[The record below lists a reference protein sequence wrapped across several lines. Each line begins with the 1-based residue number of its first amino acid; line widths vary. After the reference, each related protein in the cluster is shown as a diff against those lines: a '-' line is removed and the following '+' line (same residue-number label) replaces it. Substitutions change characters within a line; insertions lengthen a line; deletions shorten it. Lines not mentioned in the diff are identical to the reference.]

1 MDSSHVCATAQRRPE
16 IGNGAAFPAASSFSS
31 VFSCSRNALFA
42 GSFAIGLANGLVTR
56 LIEAIARDGAAQALL
71 NTFDVSVIVWIASAL
86 SLSFMLREPQ
96 RPATRM
102 DLAVAGACLT
112 AFLVP
117 LPPLSWVGLALLSA
131 YAAQTS
137 QAHSFA
143 RRGAWIMLAV
153 TVPMF
158 WSRMLFSAFS
168 DLILRFD
175 AALVGWM
182 IGTPRLGNAIAFAD
196 GTGYLWIA
204 PGCSSLANMSLA
216 VLCWV
221 IFAQYRDI
229 RLSPRSL
236 GWGALACAAV
246 LAINV
251 VRLSLIGLYRDQYE
265 LLHGPIGATVANWL
279 TVGATVAICWLG
291 VRHDRFARR

>member
-1 MDSSHVCATAQRRPE
+1 MDSSHVCATAQGRPE
-16 IGNGAAFPAASSFSS
+16 IGKGAAFPAASSFSL
-31 VFSCSRNALFA
+31 SCSRNALFA

-56 LIEAIARDGAAQALL
+56 LVEAIARDGAAQALF
-71 NTFDVSVIVWIASAL
+71 NSFDISVIVWIGAAL
-86 SLSFMLREPQ
+86 SLSFMQREMQ
-96 RPATRM
+96 RPATRA
-102 DLAVAGACLT
+102 DLIVAGACLM

-131 YAAQTS
+131 YAARTS
-137 QAHSFA
+137 QAGSFA

-168 DLILRFD
+168 DLILRCD

-196 GTGYLWIA
+196 GTGFLWIA

-216 VLCWV
+216 LLCWV
-221 IFAQYRDI
+221 MFAQYRDI
-229 RLSPRSL
+229 RPSAGSL

-251 VRLSLIGLYRDQYE
+251 GRLSLIGLHRDQYE
-265 LLHGPIGATVANWL
+265 LLHGPVGATVANWL
-279 TVGATVAICWLG
+279 TVGATLAICWLG